1 MKFSCNYRK
10 DEAAVSCSKRATN
23 VRALVFNR
31 TNNRANANGNRNMDN
46 NNARLVGI
54 ERAAGPAMDE
64 MDARIFSCQNLFNAY
79 KKARKG
85 KTQKHYVIEFEKNLK
100 ENLLHLRT
108 ELLFHSYRPQPLKIF
123 IVRDPKTRKM
133 SKSEFRDRIVYHALC
148 NILEPIYEQ
157 IFIHDTFANRK
168 GKGSLAA
175 IERFDLFKRKVAHYT
190 TNNRIVSG
198 YCLKADIRQ
207 YFETVY
213 HEALIRILKQKVSK
227 ETLFLIKC
235 IISNYTGKHADRGMP
250 LGNLTSQFFAN
261 VYLNELDQFVKHNL
275 KVKCYIRYV
284 DDFVILHQTKAVL
297 ETYLQEIN
305 LFLKRLNITLH
316 PKKSRIIP
324 LGHGIDFLGFRIFY
338 HHKLLRKSNL
348 HRFKRKPMALKKQ
361 FDSKEISYDDVY
373 NQMLGSCAYA
383 RHADTH
389 NLIIKT
395 AQKYDEQFS
404 NQIPTFEIDR
414 WLKKQQKRKIRA

>member
-10 DEAAVSCSKRATN
+10 DEAALSCGKRATN

-46 NNARLVGI
+46 NNARLVEI
-54 ERAAGPAMDE
+54 ERAAGHDIMFLKICSYE
-64 MDARIFSCQNLFNAY
+64 NLFNAY
-79 KKARKG
+79 IKARKG
-85 KTQKHYVIEFEKNLK
+85 KTQKHYVLEFEKNLK

-108 ELLFHSYRPQPLKIF
+108 ELLFHSYRPQPLNIF
-123 IVRDPKTRKM
+123 IVHDPKTRKI
-133 SKSEFRDRIVYHALC
+133 SKSEFRDRIVHHALC

-157 IFIHDTFANRK
+157 IFIHDSFANRI
-168 GKGSLAA
+168 GKGSLAVMK
-175 IERFDLFKRKVAHYT
+175 RFHAFKRKVAQYT
-190 TNNRIVSG
+190 TSNRPISG

-207 YFETVY
+207 YFETVD
-213 HEALIRILKQKVSK
+213 HEVLIRILKQKVSK

-235 IISNYTGKHADRGMP
+235 IINNYSGKHAGKGMP

-275 KVKCYIRYV
+275 KVKYYIRYV
-284 DDFVILHQTKAVL
+284 DDFVILHANRKHL
-297 ETYLQEIN
+297 EIVRQQISE
-305 LFLKRLNITLH
+305 FLHSLCISLH
-316 PKKSRIIP
+316 PKKSHIIP
-324 LGHGIDFLGFRIFY
+324 LSHGIDFLGFRIFH

-348 HRFKRKPMALKKQ
+348 RRFKRKSMLLKIL
-361 FDSKEISYDDVY
+361 FDKNKISYDDVY

-383 RHADTH
+383 RHANTH
-389 NLIIKT
+389 NLITKISRIHD
-395 AQKYDEQFS
+395 QLFP
-404 NQIPTFEIDR
+404 NQIPAYEIDR